1 MDATATDAKNRLAQ
15 RLEACQREPVIIE
28 PSGRRHSLPDR
39 VSAMAPWDLH
49 PKPQEAGT
57 LPTRAWGPPHACL
70 RDPSHRI
77 VDALAAVVSGI

>member
-1 MDATATDAKNRLAQ
+1 MEVTATDAKNRLGQ

-28 PSGRRHSLPDR
+28 PSSRRHSLPDR

-57 LPTRAWGPPHACL
+57 WPTRAWGLPLACL
-70 RDPSHRI
+70 RDPSRRI
-77 VDALAAVVSGI
+77 ADALAAVVSGI